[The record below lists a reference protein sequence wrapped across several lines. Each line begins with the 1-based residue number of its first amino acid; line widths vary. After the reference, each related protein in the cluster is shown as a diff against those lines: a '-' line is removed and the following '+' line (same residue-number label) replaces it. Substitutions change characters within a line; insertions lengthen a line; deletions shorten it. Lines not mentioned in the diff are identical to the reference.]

1 MSINTQ
7 NYSDIKNSINK
18 TFQKSELMIVSKNRT
33 VENILEFVELGHSH
47 FGENRIQEAKKKFI
61 DTPDLLKKKIK
72 LSLIGPLQSNK
83 TLLALEVFDSI
94 QSIDRIKIIDEI
106 SKYLNK
112 EKKIKTKEF
121 FIQVNIGLES
131 QKSGVDPKE
140 LKSFFLYAKNKLL
153 NISGLM
159 CIPPNDENPQKYFN
173 EMVALRNSLDSKL
186 TLSMGMSND
195 YQIALDCGSNIIRIG
210 SLLFND

>member
-7 NYSDIKNSINK
+7 KYSDIKNSIQK
-18 TFQKSELMIVSKNRT
+18 AFQNSELMIVSKNRT

-83 TLLALEVFDSI
+83 TLLALEIFDSI

-131 QKSGVDPKE
+131 QKSGIDPKE

-173 EMVALRNSLDSKL
+173 EMAALRNSLDSKL

-195 YQIALDCGSNIIRIG
+195 YQIALDCGSNIIRVG